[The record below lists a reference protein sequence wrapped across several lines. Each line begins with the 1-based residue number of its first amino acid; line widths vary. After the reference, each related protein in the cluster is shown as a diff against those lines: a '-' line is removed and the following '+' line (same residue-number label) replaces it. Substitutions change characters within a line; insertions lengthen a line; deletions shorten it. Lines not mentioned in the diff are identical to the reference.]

1 MYLQKTE
8 KARAE
13 LSSRSRLLGIRE
25 RAFLLM
31 ADGRQTRSR
40 MLDLVPAAEAM
51 VDSLIAQG
59 YLQPLAVEAPPHAPA
74 PPYAA
79 APIELREPRDV
90 APALPA
96 VDAPAAHA
104 ADAFDGKRSLATTRM
119 FLFDLCE
126 RMFARR
132 APAQAEAF
140 REALRSARDRETMLA
155 VARDMVAEI
164 EAHAGS
170 DRADG
175 ISARIAML
183 LPAEQP
189 AE

>member
-13 LSSRSRLLGIRE
+13 LASRSRLLGIRE

-51 VDSLIAQG
+51 VDALIAQG
-59 YLQPLAVEAPPHAPA
+59 YLLPVPAEAQGHAPA

-79 APIELREPRDV
+79 APIEVAQARPTTV
-90 APALPA
+90 AAPAA
-96 VDAPAAHA
+96 DASAAHA

-132 APAQAEAF
+132 APDQAEAY
-140 REALRSARDRETMLA
+140 REALRGARDRDTMLE
-155 VARDMVAEI
+155 VARAMVAEI
-164 EAHAGS
+164 EAHAGT

-183 LPAEQP
+183 LPAE
-189 AE
+189 

>member
-51 VDSLIAQG
+51 VDTLIAQG
-59 YLQPLAVEAPPHAPA
+59 YLRPLPVEAPLHAPA
-74 PPYAA
+74 PPHTA
-79 APIELREPRDV
+79 APIALREEPA
-90 APALPA
+90 APLAALP
-96 VDAPAAHA
+96 VDPPTAHT
-104 ADAFDGKRSLATTRM
+104 ADAFGGKRSLATTRM

-132 APAQAEAF
+132 APDQAEAF
-140 REALRSARDRETMLA
+140 REALRNARDRETMLA
-155 VARDMVAEI
+155 VARGMVAEI
-164 EAHAGS
+164 EVHAGA

-183 LPAEQP
+183 LPAE
-189 AE
+189 

>member
-59 YLQPLAVEAPPHAPA
+59 YLQPLPMEAAPHAPA

-79 APIELREPRDV
+79 APIELGS
-90 APALPA
+90 APAAPA
-96 VDAPAAHA
+96 VDRPAAVATVPA

-119 FLFDLCE
+119 FLFDMCE
-126 RMFARR
+126 RMFTRR
-132 APAQAEAF
+132 APQQAETF
-140 REALRSARDRETMLA
+140 REALRTARDREKMLA
-155 VARDMVAEI
+155 VARDMVAEV
-164 EAHAGS
+164 EAHAGA

-175 ISARIAML
+175 IRARIAML
-183 LPAEQP
+183 LPAE
-189 AE
+189 

>member
-51 VDSLIAQG
+51 VDTLIAQG
-59 YLQPLAVEAPPHAPA
+59 YLLPMPAEAPPHAPA
-74 PPYAA
+74 PPFAA
-79 APIELREPRDV
+79 APIEVVEERS
-90 APALPA
+90 ATLPA
-96 VDAPAAHA
+96 PPAEGSPAHA

-132 APAQAEAF
+132 APVQAEAF
-140 REALRSARDRETMLA
+140 REALRTARDREKMLE
-155 VARDMVAEI
+155 VARHMVAEI
-164 EAHAGS
+164 EVHAGA

-183 LPAEQP
+183 LPAE
-189 AE
+189 